1 MRGARETPV
10 PLRFAAAA
18 ALLLAVTAP
27 APAGA
32 QPLAA
37 PCLPAGGDLTS
48 VAKFPGRCTRAL
60 HEGVDRTA
68 ACGGTVTGVGYRGGR
83 SGFAFELAAGVTVT
97 FTGLEAQAD
106 GPVLKFKVDT
116 LTTGKG
122 AAPLKTAVRGACVLD
137 ATDKAA
143 ARIACAIPEAGR
155 ETRYEFVASG
165 KPEHWKACPPD
176 EKKPAP

>member
-1 MRGARETPV
+1 MREAREMPM
-10 PLRFAAAA
+10 PLRRAATA
-18 ALLLAVTAP
+18 ALLLALAG
-27 APAGA
+27 PAGA

-37 PCLPAGGDLTS
+37 PCLPAGGDVTS
-48 VAKFPGRCTRAL
+48 VAKFAGRCTRAL
-60 HEGVDRTA
+60 HEGVDRTP

-97 FTGLEAQAD
+97 FTGLEGQAD

-116 LTTGKG
+116 LTSGKG
-122 AAPLKTAVRGACVLD
+122 AAPVKTAVRGACVLD

-165 KPEHWKACPPD
+165 KPEHWKTCPPD